1 MWMSVAVILHSALMK
16 SIVPIQ
22 WALFTVEV
30 STNIYFTCQLSLI
43 LYYKRTCLNAMYE
56 HLLQDL
62 SNYIKYYSKTI
73 FFNNLLVNGVNYE

>member
-1 MWMSVAVILHSALMK
+1 MIQHSALMK

-22 WALFTVEV
+22 WDPSTVEV
-30 STNIYFTCQLSLI
+30 STNIYIICLLSLI

-62 SNYIKYYSKTI
+62 LNLISTIQFFILNTFSKI
-73 FFNNLLVNGVNYE
+73 Y